1 MPIIT
6 LTLRG
11 NELTH
16 PTRIILER
24 PYNFSKLKLAHIYH
38 NIDALHFTAKGDQA
52 TAKSLFIK
60 LGGLCDN
67 SKQVINYTGDYE
79 TSVNKPVRASYS
91 GTDETTQEIS
101 VPRASTQAEANIILD
116 HIIPIGASKVGSKEL
131 ISRDLHTI
139 LHDGGELNFSGEL
152 VFSLFY
158 MNEVGAIEP
167 VSTTTG
173 GIYSTT
179 GKNLPITHLTI
190 VLSYEENPPN

>member
-11 NELTH
+11 NELSH

-24 PYNFSKLKLAHIYH
+24 TYNFSKLKLAHIYH
-38 NIDALHFTAKGDQA
+38 NIDAQHFKAKGDQA
-52 TAKSLFIK
+52 SAKSLFIK

-79 TSVNKPVRASYS
+79 TSVNKPVRGSYS
-91 GTDETTQEIS
+91 GTDETTQEVS
-101 VPRASTQAEANIILD
+101 VPTASTQAEANIFID
-116 HIIPIGASKVGSKEL
+116 HIIPIGASKANSKEL

-152 VFSLFY
+152 VFSLYY
-158 MNEVGAIEP
+158 MNQSGAINP
-167 VSTTTG
+167 VSTATG
-173 GIYSTT
+173 GIYSTI
-179 GKNLPITHLTI
+179 GKDIPITHLTM
-190 VLSYEENPPN
+190 VLSYEENQPN